1 MAKWFRSESTWPQ
14 ILRFPIM
21 MGCIIGGAAYMTLNF
36 QTLFRKELDSKRES
50 ERNSYNQLFDNSMN
64 NKGK

>member
-1 MAKWFRSESTWPQ
+1 MPKSFRSESTWPQ

-21 MGCIIGGAAYMTLNF
+21 MGCIIAGAAYMTFNF
-36 QTLFRKELDSKRES
+36 QTLFRRELESKRES
-50 ERNSYNQLFDNSMN
+50 ERKSYNQLFDNTMN